1 MHATARQPQPES
13 KSQQPRRSIFAADLA
28 PEPDEEPEPLAEI
41 VQQPPEPE
49 AIDPQAADS
58 ARLKQRMIHASQA
71 RRKEGPDLVS
81 ETIDPVLPDWY
92 DPSSVEEESDE
103 ATVTAS
109 PGKR

>member
-1 MHATARQPQPES
+1 
-13 KSQQPRRSIFAADLA
+13 
-28 PEPDEEPEPLAEI
+28 
-41 VQQPPEPE
+41 
-49 AIDPQAADS
+49 
-58 ARLKQRMIHASQA
+58 MIHASQA
-71 RRKEGPDLVS
+71 RRKAGPDLVS